1 MKMMRKMR
9 VNRNT
14 IIEIYSKKKIQINLS
29 IQIIVGG
36 LEGVRKF

>member
-1 MKMMRKMR
+1 MMMRKMR

>member
-1 MKMMRKMR
+1 MMRKMR

>member
-1 MKMMRKMR
+1 MMMMRKMR

>member
-36 LEGVRKF
+36 LKGVRKF